1 MGGAE
6 VFTREV
12 ASRLVKLGHRVTLF
26 TAEFENCRHEEVSDG
41 VRIVRAGG
49 KYSVYWQAKAYYKK
63 RFSKEK
69 YDLVVDEI
77 NTRPFFA
84 PKFVNNGEKV
94 VALIHQ
100 LAREYWFYETRFP
113 VNYLGYY
120 FLENRW
126 LKNYVRVPTVTVSD
140 STRKDLLALGFRSV
154 WTVSEGLNFDP
165 FDKLPEKSESPLIIY
180 SGRLTK
186 AKRPDH
192 AIRAFVKVKERFPN
206 AELWMIGKGP
216 FEDHLKSISPESVKF
231 QSDLTNVERRELVG
245 RAWVLVNPSVRE
257 GFGLN
262 VIEANAV
269 GTPCVGYD
277 VPGLRDSIENQH
289 TGLLSRAGDID
300 DLTDKI
306 VRVLED
312 ETLRRHLCDNA
323 LEYSRQFTWDK
334 SAQEFLTAISASD

>member
-1 MGGAE
+1 
-6 VFTREV
+6 
-12 ASRLVKLGHRVTLF
+12 
-26 TAEFENCRHEEVSDG
+26 VSH
-41 VRIVRAGG
+41 
-49 KYSVYWQAKAYYKK
+49 
-63 RFSKEK
+63 
-69 YDLVVDEI
+69 
-77 NTRPFFA
+77 
-84 PKFVNNGEKV
+84 GEKI

-100 LAREYWFYETRFP
+100 LAREYWFYETPFP

-126 LKNYVRVPTVTVSD
+126 LRNYVDVPTVTISE
-140 STRKDLLALGFRSV
+140 STRKDLLAIGFRSV
-154 WTVSEGLNFDP
+154 KTVSEGLNFEP
-165 FDKLPEKSESPLIIY
+165 LDKPPQKSEVPVIVY
-180 SGRLTK
+180 SGRFRR

-192 AIRAFVKVKERFPN
+192 VIRAFVRVRERFPD

-216 FEDHLKSISPESVKF
+216 FEDNLKSISPEGVKF

-277 VPGLRDSIENQH
+277 VPGLRDSIADQN
-289 TGLLSRAGDID
+289 TGLLARAGDIQ
-300 DLTDKI
+300 DLAAKI

-312 ETLRRHLCDNA
+312 ETLRRHLGDNA

-334 SAQEFLTAISASD
+334 CAQEFLTAASAPDRIPAANS